1 MATQQPKPD
10 QGDGEKLQKVLAAQ
24 GFGSRRQMENWI
36 TEGRVLVN
44 GQTAHLGQ
52 RVVKQ
57 DQLEVD
63 GQTVSERRSNAPQI
77 LLLNKAGGT
86 VCSRRDPESVLPYLI
101 SSAAAR
107 GSLDHCRS
115 ARHGYHRVVAADQ

>member
-10 QGDGEKLQKVLAAQ
+10 QGDGEKLQVLAAQ
-24 GFGSRRQMENWI
+24 GFGSRQMENWI

-86 VCSRRDPESVLPYLI
+86 VCAVVTLKSVLPYLI
-101 SSAAAR
+101 SCR
-107 GSLDHCRS
+107 GCKGSLDHCRS
-115 ARHGYHRVVAADQ
+115 MTWLPQGCCC